1 MLQLFSRKEAA
12 GKRAAAKGQPAG
24 IEAGPFEAAAPLK
37 LEADSLR
44 RCLQL
49 ERYGHLLGHAQDWHE
64 RPDLHQ
70 ACRVA
75 REQLDEQFALVP
87 EGSAS
92 LPQVVIDYPGCPEET
107 FETEPF
113 LIGRYAVTNSQ
124 YQKFVEAGGYD
135 ELELWPKDIWP
146 HLIDFKDLSDR
157 PGPRFWQEG
166 RPDRR
171 LLDHPVVGICQYEA
185 AAYAK
190 WAGYRLLAE
199 CEWQMAATWRI
210 RSEANVMRR
219 YPWGDALDVRR
230 CNIWASGVGATV
242 PVQAYPEGVSPNQVF
257 QLIGNV
263 WEWVGGSF
271 EVTDQAGAPILS
283 DMRMSP
289 IRGGAFDTYFPHQAT
304 SVFRTGLVSLARVHN
319 VGFRCA
325 MDLGGPGE

>member
-1 MLQLFSRKEAA
+1 MLQLFSRKETA
-12 GKRAAAKGQPAG
+12 GKTLSKGSQPAG
-24 IEAGPFEAAAPLK
+24 IDAELFEPAAPLK

-49 ERYGHLLGHAQDWHE
+49 ERYGYLLSHAQDWQD
-64 RPDLHQ
+64 RPDLQQ
-70 ACRVA
+70 ACRAA
-75 REQLDEQFALVP
+75 REEIDEQFALVP

-92 LPQVVIDYPGCPEET
+92 LPQVVLDYPGCPEET
-107 FETEPF
+107 LETEPF
-113 LIGRYAVTNSQ
+113 LVGRYTVTNAQ

-135 ELELWPKDIWP
+135 QLDLWPKDIWP
-146 HLIDFKDLSDR
+146 HLIDFKDLTAR
-157 PGPRFWQEG
+157 PGPRFWQNG

-171 LLDHPVVGICQYEA
+171 LLDHPVVGISQYES
-185 AAYAK
+185 AAYAR
-190 WAGYRLLAE
+190 WAGYRLLSE
-199 CEWQMAATWRI
+199 HEWQMAATWRI

-230 CNIWASGVGATV
+230 CNIWASGVGTTV
-242 PVQAYPEGVSPNQVF
+242 PVQAYPEGVAPNQVY

-263 WEWVGGSF
+263 WEWVAGAF
-271 EVTDQAGAPILS
+271 EVTAESGAPVLS

-289 IRGGAFDTYFPHQAT
+289 IRGGAFDTYFPQQAT

-325 MDLGGPGE
+325 MDLGGQGE